1 MGTIQTGEDGT
12 ILTTSGT
19 GDSSCVSDETEQGIT
34 QGGETHKPS
43 PVPLVAT
50 GRVTSLDRG
59 FPLVRT
65 PQWEVRA
72 QHSIELVKNAD
83 QRAVVG
89 DVVELEFPPGQDTP
103 LITAILPR
111 GHTLVRRSLVESR
124 HEGAGK
130 HDEQILAANIDL
142 VFVVCALSNRP
153 IDLAYLER
161 QLVMAHQSG
170 ATVAILLTK
179 ADQAKHR
186 EADIAATHTLA
197 FDSPVIV
204 ESAVTGEGIA
214 QVRNLL
220 SGGKTGVLLGRSGVG
235 KSSLI
240 NKLLGSDLLDTGTVR
255 AKDRA
260 GRHITVARKMVFLD
274 TAQDAAEG
282 VRYTAQD
289 AAEGVR
295 YTAQDAAP
303 CTTPVPVLCAP
314 VPISALIDTPGLRS
328 IGLYDAHEGLAAAFP
343 DITAHAAH
351 CRYRDCTHTSEP
363 ACAVRD
369 AVDQGVIAA
378 RRLAS
383 YIDLA
388 TEVAD

>member
-1 MGTIQTGEDGT
+1 
-12 ILTTSGT
+12 
-19 GDSSCVSDETEQGIT
+19 
-34 QGGETHKPS
+34 
-43 PVPLVAT
+43 
-50 GRVTSLDRG
+50 
-59 FPLVRT
+59 
-65 PQWEVRA
+65 VRA
-72 QHSIELVKNAD
+72 QHSIELVKNAG

-89 DVVELEFPPGQDTP
+89 DWVKLEFPPGQDTP
-103 LITAILPR
+103 LITAILAR

-170 ATVAILLTK
+170 AAVAILLTK

-186 EADIAATHTLA
+186 ETDIAQVRALA
-197 FDSPVIV
+197 FDSPVVV

-214 QVRNLL
+214 QVRALL

-235 KSSLI
+235 KSTLI
-240 NKLLGSDLLDTGTVR
+240 NKLLGADLLDTGTVR

-260 GRHITVARKMVFLD
+260 GRHITVARKMVLLD
-274 TAQDAAEG
+274 TAQD
-282 VRYTAQD
+282 TSLSPQ
-289 AAEGVR
+289 
-295 YTAQDAAP
+295 
-303 CTTPVPVLCAP
+303 C
-314 VPISALIDTPGLRS
+314 SALIDTPGLRS
-328 IGLYDAHEGLAAAFP
+328 IGLYDACDGLAAAFP
-343 DITAHAAH
+343 DITAHAAR

-363 ACAVRD
+363 GCAAR
-369 AVDQGVIAA
+369 AAADQGVIAP

-383 YIDLA
+383 YAALA
-388 TEVAD
+388 AEVTE